1 MKRSGLK
8 DLFTLLS
15 HTDCIRSFVFVF
27 FYLRLPNKLGRVTHH
42 LIKTG
47 RTYIE
52 MVLAAGGAV
61 CRS

>member
-15 HTDCIRSFVFVF
+15 HTDCIRSFVFFLSKV
-27 FYLRLPNKLGRVTHH
+27 NKLGRVTHH
-42 LIKTG
+42 LITTG

>member
-15 HTDCIRSFVFVF
+15 HTDCIRSFVF
-27 FYLRLPNKLGRVTHH
+27 YLRLPNKLGQVTHH
-42 LIKTG
+42 LITTG